1 MPVRD
6 GEAGRSGLPAFLRRN
21 WPALLFGGLHTF
33 CSSPGQTIVVGVFIP
48 SFAAAFGLSAGE
60 IGGIYMLANLA
71 SAATLLA
78 LGHLIDVTPL
88 RLFSSA
94 TIAGLAASCAIL
106 AIAPHPLVLGLGFY
120 AVRLTGQGLMVHI
133 EATATARAFTA
144 DRGRALGITALGLP
158 IADGLMPGLMVASIA
173 LLGWRPAYAA
183 IAAVLL
189 VLVLPAAR
197 ALAARI
203 PAGPAAPPHGISH
216 FARLG
221 AALAILARS
230 RIVWAALPAFAIL
243 PFMLTGVFF
252 YAAAIAEARGWP
264 RGLIAASFPVM
275 AASHVAALFVSGYL
289 IDRFS
294 GRMLFAAYAWP
305 ALLGMVILAAVDA
318 PWAVPLAMLLIG
330 LSGGIGKTTGTAI
343 WAELFGT
350 ANLGAMRSFVA
361 MYTSLATALAPFI
374 WGLLVDAGRAWTEIL
389 IAFAALGALAALPIA
404 ILELRARRPR

>member
-1 MPVRD
+1 M
-6 GEAGRSGLPAFLRRN
+6 
-21 WPALLFGGLHTF
+21 
-33 CSSPGQTIVVGVFIP
+33 VGVFIP
-48 SFAAAFGLSAGE
+48 SFATAFSLSAGE
-60 IGGIYMLANLA
+60 IGALYMLANLA

-78 LGHLIDVTPL
+78 VGHLIDVVPL
-88 RLFSSA
+88 RLFSTA
-94 TIAGLAASCAIL
+94 TIAGLAAACAIL
-106 AIAPHPLVLGLGFY
+106 AIAPHAMILGLGFY
-120 AVRLTGQGLMVHI
+120 AIRLTGQGLMVHI
-133 EATATARAFTA
+133 EATATGRAFA
-144 DRGRALGITALGLP
+144 SDRGRALGITGLGLP
-158 IADGLMPGLMVASIA
+158 LADGLMPGLMVAAIA
-173 LLGWRPAYAA
+173 LLGWRPAYGAL
-183 IAAVLL
+183 AAVLL
-189 VLVLPAAR
+189 LLVLPTAR

-203 PAGPAAPPHGISH
+203 PAGSVSAPHHISH
-216 FARLG
+216 LTRLG
-221 AALAILARS
+221 GALGILARS

-275 AASHVAALFVSGYL
+275 AASHVGALFLSGYL

-294 GRMLFAAYAWP
+294 GRRLFAAYAWP
-305 ALLGMVILAAVDA
+305 ALLGMVILAVIDA

-374 WGLLVDAGRAWTEIL
+374 WGMLVDRGRAWPEIL
-389 IAFAALGALAALPIA
+389 VVFAALGTLASLPFA
-404 ILELRARRPR
+404 ILEARAFATRHA

>member
-1 MPVRD
+1 MRD
-6 GEAGRSGLPAFLRRN
+6 TGAGRSGLVAFLREH

-60 IGGIYMLANLA
+60 IGGLYMLANLA

-78 LGHLIDVTPL
+78 VGHLIDVVPL
-88 RLFSSA
+88 RRFSSF
-94 TIAGLAASCAIL
+94 TIAGLAAACAVL
-106 AIAPHPLVLGLGFY
+106 ALAPHPLVLGLGFY
-120 AVRLTGQGLMVHI
+120 LVRLAGQGLMVHI

-144 DRGRALGITALGLP
+144 ERGRALGITALGLP
-158 IADGLMPGLMVASIA
+158 IADGLMPGVMVGAIA

-183 IAAVLL
+183 VAAVLV
-189 VLVLPAAR
+189 VLVLPVAR

-203 PAGPAAPPHGISH
+203 PAGPVAAPQGVSH

-221 AALAILARS
+221 GALAILARS

-252 YAAAIAEARGWP
+252 YAAAIGAARGWAP
-264 RGLIAASFPVM
+264 GVIAASFPVM
-275 AASHVAALFVSGYL
+275 AASHVAALFVSGAL

-294 GRMLFAAYAWP
+294 GRALFAAYAWP
-305 ALLGMVILAAVDA
+305 CLAGMVILAVVDA
-318 PWAVPLAMLLIG
+318 PWAVPAAMILIG
-330 LSGGIGKTTGTAI
+330 VSGGIGKTTGTAI

-350 ANLGAMRSFVA
+350 ANLGAMRGFVA

-374 WGLLVDAGRAWTEIL
+374 WGLLADAGRGWAEIL
-389 IAFAALGALAALPIA
+389 LLFAGLGAIAALPIV
-404 ILELRARRPR
+404 ILELRARHAR

>member
-1 MPVRD
+1 MRD
-6 GEAGRSGLPAFLRRN
+6 TGAGRSGLVAFLRGH

-60 IGGIYMLANLA
+60 IGGLYMLANLA

-78 LGHLIDVTPL
+78 VGHLIDVVPL
-88 RLFSSA
+88 RLFSTA

-106 AIAPHPLVLGLGFY
+106 AIAPHPLILGLGFY

-133 EATATARAFTA
+133 EATATGRAFTA
-144 DRGRALGITALGLP
+144 DRGRALGITALGMP
-158 IADGLMPGLMVASIA
+158 IGDGLMPGLMVAAIA

-189 VLVLPAAR
+189 VFVLPLAR

-203 PAGPAAPPHGISH
+203 PAGPVAAPHGVSH
-216 FARLG
+216 LARLG
-221 AALAILARS
+221 AALGILARS

-275 AASHVAALFVSGYL
+275 AASHVAALFVSGDL

-294 GRMLFAAYAWP
+294 GRLLFAAYAWP

-330 LSGGIGKTTGTAI
+330 ISGGIGKTTGTAI

-374 WGLLVDAGRAWTEIL
+374 WGLLVDAGRTWPEIL
-389 IAFAALGALAALPIA
+389 IVFAGLGAVAALPIG
-404 ILELRARRPR
+404 ILELRAQRAR